1 MPYLEEPEPQYGVPH
16 RVGRGVR
23 RVVARNPGPMTY
35 WGTNTYLIDMPDGVV
50 VLDPG
55 PDNAAHVRAV
65 LDAAGGQVSA
75 ILVSHAH
82 HDHVGGL
89 PALRAATN
97 APVHAWP
104 SSANP
109 AFAPDVSLRDGDHA
123 AGLLAV
129 HTPGHASDHLC
140 FARDDGTL
148 FSADHVMTWSSSVV
162 SPPDGD
168 MAAYVGSLRR
178 LLARDDRRLLPGHGP
193 PMEDPRSYIQDML
206 THRMAREAAIL
217 DQLQAGPRTVPELA
231 GALYDKLNPRLQAAA
246 QRNVAAHLEK
256 LESEG
261 RAVQSDDA
269 WYAVAAVSRR
279 KPD

>member
-1 MPYLEEPEPQYGVPH
+1 MPYLEEPEPEYGVPH
-16 RVGRGVR
+16 RVVPGVR

-55 PDNAAHVRAV
+55 PSDAGHIRAV

-75 ILVSHAH
+75 ILLSHAH
-82 HDHVGGL
+82 HDHVGAL

-97 APVHAWP
+97 APTYAWP
-104 SSANP
+104 SSAN
-109 AFAPDVSLRDGDHA
+109 AGFAPDVNLRDGGYA

-140 FARDDGTL
+140 FAREDGTL

-162 SPPDGD
+162 SPPDGN
-168 MAAYVGSLRR
+168 MAAYVASLSR

-193 PMEDPRSYIQDML
+193 PMEAPRSYIQDML
-206 THRMAREAAIL
+206 RHRMAREAAIL
-217 DQLQAGPRTVPELA
+217 NQLQAGPRTVPDLA
-231 GALYDKLNPRLQAAA
+231 DALYDKLNPRLQAAA

-261 RAVQSDDA
+261 LATQSDDT
-269 WYAVAAVSRR
+269 WHAVTA
-279 KPD
+279 